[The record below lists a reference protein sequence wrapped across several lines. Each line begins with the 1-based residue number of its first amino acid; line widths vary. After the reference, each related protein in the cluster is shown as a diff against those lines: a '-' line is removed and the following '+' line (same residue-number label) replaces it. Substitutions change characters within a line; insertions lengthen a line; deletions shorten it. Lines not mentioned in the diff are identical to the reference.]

1 MAVRVRWP
9 HSRQESDDALAAL
22 GITAYRPRV
31 VAVADFG
38 LGTAEFSAQDIRKL
52 LNYEPLHRDTELL
65 LSWCIAASFT
75 AGIVEITTLVLIRI
89 PVLYSKSKGEGFG
102 NCYSCRSCRPT
113 PPHGSLLEGA
123 APYLSLFLPIS
134 SCVSA
139 SSALS
144 PFPLPSLSVLFWL
157 LPGTARA
164 RNS

>member
-1 MAVRVRWP
+1 MFRSKTQIAVVTPRHGRTCSL

-38 LGTAEFSAQDIRKL
+38 LGTAELSAQDIRKL

-89 PVLYSKSKGEGFG
+89 PV
-102 NCYSCRSCRPT
+102 
-113 PPHGSLLEGA
+113 SLQQK
-123 APYLSLFLPIS
+123 
-134 SCVSA
+134 
-139 SSALS
+139 
-144 PFPLPSLSVLFWL
+144 
-157 LPGTARA
+157 
-164 RNS
+164 